1 MSWTLTESDTTARFV
16 VAARDIR
23 TWLKD
28 VNKTHGPREI
38 RPLLLSRMESILTMK
53 MNVWKFLLRSEVGEM
68 TLDELK
74 DMFME
79 CFAWV
84 NRECDDLFRL
94 FGCRTKLF
102 RKFVDEC
109 GTPGNIAEY
118 ALMAEASGDSALAE
132 LLEEFK

>member
-23 TWLKD
+23 IWLNY

-38 RPLLLSRMESILTMK
+38 RPLLSRMESVLKIK
-53 MNVWKFLLRSEVGEM
+53 MNMWKFLFRSEVGEM

-79 CFAWV
+79 CFVWA
-84 NRECDDLFRL
+84 NLECDDLFRL

-102 RKFVDEC
+102 RKLVDEC

-118 ALMAEASGDSALAE
+118 ALRAEASGDSALAE